1 VDASGVPGR
10 GWSLRTWSNRA
21 LVSGWLAKGRL
32 TSEAVQLV
40 SDAMGG
46 ADLVGLPHGQY
57 RGSCALPGGASTL
70 PPGDWGQLEIR
81 LEL

>member
-1 VDASGVPGR
+1 M
-10 GWSLRTWSNRA
+10 
-21 LVSGWLAKGRL
+21 